1 VKNKSAWTISIAA
14 SILLVAGVFVA
25 LFGAGFHLYIVK
37 TPSMGTTA
45 PVGTLIAVH
54 AQKSYA
60 VGDVV
65 SYARNGYVYT
75 HRIVDVTA
83 QGFITKGDINGA
95 PDALPVSQSEIVGTV
110 AFFGKYLG
118 FLVEAL
124 PWLLIGG
131 AIVYGLSL
139 IPRIGR
145 GWRWHFRLVGWS
157 LVTSLVALW
166 FRPWVN
172 MVMTGYVAQNDG
184 VDMHLINTGI
194 FPVSVLGKVL
204 TSGQDAVVTQT
215 VADASG
221 HYIVTPQLA
230 LNSWYFLLLLVICL
244 TPMLASLLIGVEQ
257 EVPAAVI
264 AEPAVT
270 IRRFRPQY
278 RRIGS
283 IALTVTASIF
293 AVALVLQM
301 STNAAFAA
309 SIKNS
314 TNTAATRTWFTCRNA
329 ETGTKNAAATQ
340 AARFVWDLSAIGT
353 QHDLTANTNPD
364 DGNLVDATQT
374 KKAARDT
381 TTWPCPRDTDANGA
395 LIKSSLMFKGAT
407 CITSSH
413 RVTTTDTYSEEVWF
427 KTSQQALNGKLM
439 GLANNA
445 TPGSQSHYD
454 RHIYIDAAGRVIF
467 GVYIDGA
474 AKPQVIAATPAG
486 TRYDDNKTWHHVVA
500 TSTAG
505 TITLYVDG
513 DPKATVTGVPAQD
526 NYSDAGGAYWQVGC
540 GLLDGW
546 TDATNVPQH
555 FNAYYTGNL
564 RLAAVYDTTL
574 TAQQVMEHYLAGM
587 P

>member
-1 VKNKSAWTISIAA
+1 MTNKRAWTISIAA
-14 SILLVAGVFVA
+14 SILLVAGVFVS

-45 PVGTLIAVH
+45 PVGTLVAAY
-54 AQKSYA
+54 AQDSYA
-60 VGDVV
+60 IGDVV
-65 SYARNGYVYT
+65 SYARSGRVYT

-95 PDALPVSQSEIVGTV
+95 PDALPVNQSEIVGTV
-110 AFFGKYLG
+110 TFYGKYLG

-139 IPRIGR
+139 MPRIGR
-145 GWRWHFRLVGWS
+145 AWRWHFRLVGWS

-215 VADASG
+215 VADVSG
-221 HYIVTPQLA
+221 RYIVTPQLA
-230 LNSWYFLLLLVICL
+230 LNSWWFLLLLAICL

-257 EVPAAVI
+257 EVPAAI

-270 IRRFRPQY
+270 IRRFSPQY

-314 TNTAATRTWFTCRNA
+314 ANTAGTRTWFTCQNA
-329 ETGTKNAAATQ
+329 ETGTTGAQ
-340 AARFVWDLSAIGT
+340 FVWDLTATGT
-353 QHDLTANTNPD
+353 QDDLTDNRNSGAMKTASGGTEPTVSTNS
-364 DGNLVDATQT
+364 
-374 KKAARDT
+374 
-381 TTWPCPRDTDANGA
+381 PCPRDTQG
-395 LIKSSLMFKGAT
+395 SLMFNGGT
-407 CITSSH
+407 CLFT
-413 RVTTTDTYSEEVWF
+413 RGNVMGTKTYSEEVWF
-427 KTSQQALNGKLM
+427 LATNTSLNGKLM
-439 GLANNA
+439 GFADNS
-445 TPGSQSHYD
+445 TPTTGNQMNYD
-454 RHIYIDAAGRVIF
+454 RHIYIDPTGRVLFGVVSAGSQTLVSSLAGRN
-467 GVYIDGA
+467 YADGL
-474 AKPQVIAATPAG
+474 
-486 TRYDDNKTWHHVVA
+486 WHHVVA
-500 TSTAG
+500 TSAPGTISLYLDGVLAGSRSDTAG
-505 TITLYVDG
+505 QDVYRG
-513 DPKATVTGVPAQD
+513 D
-526 NYSDAGGAYWQVGC
+526 WMVGC
-540 GLLDGW
+540 GLLAGW
-546 TDATNVPQH
+546 PDARGLAQAFPS
-555 FNAYYTGNL
+555 YYTGNL
-564 RLAAVYDTTL
+564 RLAAVYDVTL
-574 TAQQVMEHYLAGM
+574 SATQVREHYLAGTA
-587 P
+587 